1 MGTMKQPSTDM
12 FRSSRRHWIVSAVV
26 ASGGLVFGP
35 KKAATV
41 ADDGLSHTAEA
52 IHQEPI
58 FKASPQRVY
67 DALMDAQQFQKIE
80 LLGAAT
86 KSRNVTTKPAAI
98 SGEAGG
104 AFTLFGGYVVG
115 RQIELIPN
123 QRIVQVW
130 RAMSWPEGA
139 YSIARFEFA
148 AQGGET
154 RLIFDHTRFPAGNG
168 EHLATGW
175 EINYWQP
182 MQKYLG

>member
-1 MGTMKQPSTDM
+1 MGTMKQPWTDM
-12 FRSSRRHWIVSAVV
+12 FRLSRRHWIVSALV
-26 ASGGLVFGP
+26 ASGGLVIGS
-35 KKAATV
+35 KEAAAV

-80 LLGAAT
+80 QLGAAT
-86 KSRNVTTKPAAI
+86 KSMDVTTKPAVI
-98 SGEAGG
+98 SREAGG
-104 AFTLFGGYVVG
+104 AFMLFGGYIVG

-130 RAMSWPEGA
+130 RTMSWPEGA
-139 YSIARFEFA
+139 YSIVRFEFA
-148 AQGGET
+148 ARGGGT
-154 RLIFDHTRFPAGNG
+154 MLIFDHAGFPAGNG